1 MATLDLTQAEQV
13 VLKQI
18 LENKVTALV
27 NELAHTDDR
36 SYREYV
42 KETLKTVEQLQAKL
56 EVLLVQGAQP
66 RA

>member
-1 MATLDLTQAEQV
+1 MMTVDLTQAEFV

-18 LENKVTALV
+18 LDNKVTALL
-27 NELAHTDDR
+27 NEIAHTDDR

-42 KETLKTVEQLQAKL
+42 KETLKTVEQIQVRLDDSL
-56 EVLLVQGAQP
+56 TQGAQP

>member
-1 MATLDLTQAEQV
+1 MMTLDLTQPEFV

-18 LENKVTALV
+18 LENKAAALL
-27 NELAHTDDR
+27 NEIAHTDDR

-42 KETLKTVEQLQAKL
+42 KETLKTVEQIQIRLDDSL
-56 EVLLVQGAQP
+56 TQGTQP

>member
-1 MATLDLTQAEQV
+1 MMTVDLTQAEFV

-18 LENKVTALV
+18 LENKVTALL
-27 NELAHTDDR
+27 NEIAHTDDR

-42 KETLKTVEQLQAKL
+42 KETLKTVEQIQGRLDASL
-56 EVLLVQGAQP
+56 TQGAHP

>member
-1 MATLDLTQAEQV
+1 MILDLTQAEHA

-18 LENKVTALV
+18 LENKLAALA

-42 KETLKTVEQLQAKL
+42 KGTLEVVEQLQVKVERAPAP
-56 EVLLVQGAQP
+56 GPQP
-66 RA
+66 HA

>member
-1 MATLDLTQAEQV
+1 MMTVDLTQAEFV

-18 LENKVTALV
+18 LENKVTALL
-27 NELAHTDDR
+27 NEIAHTDDR

-42 KETLKTVEQLQAKL
+42 KETLKTVEQIQVRLDDSL
-56 EVLLVQGAQP
+56 TQGAQP